1 MEVDLMANAAEII
14 EELSKKLEHSRD
26 LNNLFVQFIDVDKLE
41 LPEEVKKIF
50 KQKIQ
55 ICESDKN

>member
-1 MEVDLMANAAEII
+1 MANAGEII

-26 LNNLFVQFIDVDKLE
+26 LNSLFIQFVDIDKLE
-41 LPEEVKKIF
+41 IPEEVKKII